1 MIKMR
6 DLLNEISAGN
16 ILYHIITEPNFEA
29 VLREDKLAARPFDK
43 FQLSFSRDKN
53 YSYVSG
59 TFEKRYVRFHVDRNK
74 LASKFKIK
82 TFNDSRYKYRS
93 ETEEIVIGPIK
104 NFGRYLIAIEFIRK
118 EESVNPELADEL
130 RKYLKIYSNIKLINP
145 PNEFSE
151 IQNKTS
157 TGIEGIYQSNKG
169 LISKFDRSWKET
181 FKNVLDTNQE
191 PVFKTTR
198 LEKDEPFSDY
208 SAILGGAVSFEEIMP
223 NKFAVIRFD
232 TTSKKYEVSY
242 KNDFMKSYIQ
252 KLFPTEQFQYNFINE
267 HSDIND

>member
-1 MIKMR
+1 MR

-16 ILYHIITEPNFEA
+16 ILYHIITEPNFA
-29 VLREDKLAARPFDK
+29 NVLRDDKLAARPFDK

-74 LASKFKIK
+74 LATNFKIK
-82 TFNDSRYKYRS
+82 TFNDARYKYRS

-104 NFGRYLIAIEFIRK
+104 SFGRYLISIEFIRK
-118 EESVNPELADEL
+118 DQDMNRELADEV
-130 RKYLKIYSNIKLINP
+130 RMYSKKYPHIKILNP
-145 PNEFSE
+145 PNEFEDITKKS
-151 IQNKTS
+151 S
-157 TGIEGIYQSNKG
+157 DGLEGIYESQKG
-169 LISKFDRSWKET
+169 LISKLENSWKDCI
-181 FKNVLDTNQE
+181 KRVLDANQE
-191 PVFKTTR
+191 PIFKEIR
-198 LEKDEPFSDY
+198 SEKDSSFSDY
-208 SAILGGAVSFEEIMP
+208 TAILGGAMSFDEIMP
-223 NKFAVIRFD
+223 DKFAIIRFD